1 MVDSISAD
9 ELNERLQRGDPVQ
22 IIDIRPEQEYASG
35 HIPGAENIPFD
46 RFAREVDNHTWEET
60 IVVVCPLGES
70 SVQAA
75 RLLESYEG
83 VSDDAIVANLEDG
96 YQGWSY
102 PLEQD

>member
-1 MVDSISAD
+1 MVDSITAD
-9 ELNERLQRGDPVQ
+9 ELNERIQRGDPVQ
-22 IIDIRPEQEYASG
+22 IIDIRPAPEYADG

-46 RFAREVDNHTWEET
+46 RFAREVDGREWGNT

-83 VSDDAIVANLEDG
+83 VDDNAVVANLEDG
-96 YQGWSY
+96 YRGWSY
-102 PLEQD
+102 PLEQE